1 MIIIGWVLTK
11 CDRTDKGLRSLVESL
26 SVNFYG
32 MVSPDTD
39 DGWTLAHVACD
50 SAHIAFMKKHPDL
63 FIWIGSEWS
72 KVPQQVLE
80 TYTSQLDPNEQY
92 QNMGQV
98 LNQLAES
105 EPRFHLRA
113 RAQAQ

>member
-1 MIIIGWVLTK
+1 MITGWALTK
-11 CDRTDKGLRSLVESL
+11 GDRTDRGLRSLVESL
-26 SVNFYG
+26 SVNYYG
-32 MVSPDTD
+32 MVPPDTD
-39 DGWTLAHVACD
+39 DGWILVHVACD

-72 KVPQQVLE
+72 KVPPELLE
-80 TYTSQLDPNEQY
+80 SHADWLDPNEQY

-98 LNQLAES
+98 LDTLAES

-113 RAQAQ
+113 QAQAQ